1 VPLRAAGADRALTAA
16 IELRPLAQAD
26 YERWRAET
34 VASYAAERVAAGNW
48 TQAESLAKAEES
60 FAKLLPDGPAT
71 PGQHLFSLWLVAE
84 QRHVGVV
91 WFHVRANQVAFI
103 YDLVIDEA
111 YRGKGLGKPAMAAME
126 AEMRRLGATSS
137 ALHVFGH
144 NTAARR
150 LYESCGY
157 AITNIDMSKRLT

>member
-1 VPLRAAGADRALTAA
+1 MST
-16 IELRPLAQAD
+16 IELRPLEPTA

-48 TQAESLAKAEES
+48 TQTESLAKAEEA
-60 FAKLLPDGPAT
+60 FAKLLPEGPAT
-71 PGQHLFSLWLVAE
+71 TGQHLFSLWSTAD
-84 QRHVGVV
+84 QRAVGVV
-91 WFHVRANQVAFI
+91 WFHIRANQVAFI

-111 YRGKGLGKPAMAAME
+111 HRGKGLGKPAMAAME
-126 AEMRRLGATSS
+126 AEMKRLGATSS

-157 AITNIDMSKRLT
+157 AITNIDMSKRLN